1 MKLHF
6 MQLKLFWIKVS
17 WDIWRKLS
25 TMEKELFY
33 WGIINDERNL
43 IKAVC
48 DEVFCIY
55 WKIVNDFMFEKKVAI
70 SWHS

>member
-1 MKLHF
+1 
-6 MQLKLFWIKVS
+6 
-17 WDIWRKLS
+17 
-25 TMEKELFY
+25 MEKELFY

>member
-1 MKLHF
+1 M
-6 MQLKLFWIKVS
+6 
-17 WDIWRKLS
+17 
-25 TMEKELFY
+25 MEKELFY

-55 WKIVNDFMFEKKVAI
+55 
-70 SWHS
+70 